1 MLERGLGEFLS
12 WARESGA
19 FLDSR
24 IEFQYSK
31 QKGYSALIHDFLSG
45 DELIRIPKQM
55 VIGPHLKEQYL
66 PVINYARSDS
76 SFSNNEM
83 TILLISKLAFDT
95 SLNDNRFKQYFEI
108 LPKDFNIPYF
118 WNSNEIDLVN
128 GTDLETIFKK
138 NFSKL
143 VTEWY
148 GLMKQLI
155 KDSLE
160 EKLKQQILQDM
171 KFFDDNI
178 AGIPLNSYHGELYEY
193 LNCENKSWTS
203 FRNYLWSYSILTS
216 RGLPYILLKN
226 EITRNDIQKA
236 ILIPIIDLLNH
247 KNDYKVKW
255 NGLKESKGSHLSFQ
269 CFEKGDEFGELYNNY
284 GDKSNLELLLG
295 YGFVSENNKYDET
308 SISLKLSSQGI
319 IKEALRHKILMSQ
332 DNDDENET
340 IRYLRDG
347 INFKIRADEELPSNL
362 VNFFAILM
370 QMGFERDVGISLRM
384 QLNGITHLKQ
394 VIEGKILLL
403 KRNFIL
409 GPQVKSGVHE
419 VVKVYRNGQ
428 RKIFQ
433 NTLESLLKYEKKL
446 LADNKAHL
454 LSLKAILKNDASFKS
469 SLVKIFKVSSY
480 EEILKK
486 QIVND
491 VVLLWIVTLS
501 KMKVSLRNSYFTN
514 LIRKQVDCIYSQI
527 GEVSEAIDI
536 TDEDVYE
543 YKPKVLSYIS
553 DVLQIWPDMFKNEIH
568 FIRQYVIADTVFDR
582 LSYSRPSN
590 GELFLVQKVEGFA

>member
-55 VIGPHLKEQYL
+55 VIGPHLTEQYL
-66 PVINYARSDS
+66 QVINYAHSNS

-143 VTEWY
+143 VTEWH

-160 EKLKQQILQDM
+160 EEFKQQILQDM
-171 KFFDDNI
+171 KFYDDNI
-178 AGIPLNSYHGELYEY
+178 AGISLNSYNGELYEY
-193 LNCENKSWTS
+193 LNSENKSWTS

-226 EITRNDIQKA
+226 EITRSDIQKA

-255 NGLKESKGSHLSFQ
+255 NGLKESKGSHVSFQ
-269 CFEKGDEFGELYNNY
+269 SFEKGDEFGELYNNY

-308 SISLKLSSQGI
+308 SISLKLNSQEL
-319 IKEALRHKILMSQ
+319 IKEALRYNILMNQ
-332 DNDDENET
+332 NNDDEDEN

-347 INFKIRADEELPSNL
+347 INFKIRADEDLPSNL

-384 QLNGITHLKQ
+384 QLNGITRLKQ
-394 VIEGKILLL
+394 AIEGKILLL
-403 KRNFIL
+403 KRNFIM
-409 GPQVKSGVHE
+409 GPQVKSGVYE
-419 VVKVYRNGQ
+419 VVKVYRNEQ

-433 NTLESLLKYEKKL
+433 NTLESLLKYEKNL

-454 LSLKAILKNDASFKS
+454 LSLKTILKNDVSFKS
-469 SLVKIFKVSSY
+469 SLIKIFKVSSY

-491 VVLLWIVTLS
+491 VALLWIVTLS
-501 KMKVSLRNSYFTN
+501 KMKVSLCNPYFNT
-514 LIRKQVDCIYSQI
+514 LIRNQVNYIYSQI
-527 GEVSEAIDI
+527 GEVSKAIDV
-536 TDEDVYE
+536 TDEDVDE

-553 DVLQIWPDMFKNEIH
+553 DVLQNWPDMFKNEIH
-568 FIRQYVIADTVFDR
+568 FIQQYVIADTVFDR

-590 GELFLVQKVEGFA
+590 GELFLVQKVEAFA

>member
-1 MLERGLGEFLS
+1 MLERGLGDFLS

-45 DELIRIPKQM
+45 EELIKIPKQM

-66 PVINYARSDS
+66 PGINYAHSDS
-76 SFSNNEM
+76 SFTKNEM

-128 GTDLETIFKK
+128 GTDLESIFKK

-143 VTEWY
+143 VTEWH

-155 KDSLE
+155 KYSLE
-160 EKLKQQILQDM
+160 EKFKQQILQDM
-171 KFFDDNI
+171 KFYDDNI
-178 AGIPLNSYHGELYEY
+178 AGISLNSYHGELYEY
-193 LNCENKSWTS
+193 LNSENKSWTS

-226 EITRNDIQKA
+226 EITRSDIQKA

-255 NGLKESKGSHLSFQ
+255 NGLKESKGSHVSFQ
-269 CFEKGDEFGELYNNY
+269 SFERGDEFGELYNNY

-308 SISLKLSSQGI
+308 SISLKLNSEEL
-319 IKEALRHKILMSQ
+319 IKEALRYKILMNQ
-332 DNDDENET
+332 NNDDEDEN

-347 INFKIRADEELPSNL
+347 INFKIRADEDLPSNL

-384 QLNGITHLKQ
+384 QLNGTTHLKQ
-394 VIEGKILLL
+394 AIEGKILLL
-403 KRNFIL
+403 KRNFIMS
-409 GPQVKSGVHE
+409 PQV
-419 VVKVYRNGQ
+419 
-428 RKIFQ
+428 
-433 NTLESLLKYEKKL
+433 
-446 LADNKAHL
+446 
-454 LSLKAILKNDASFKS
+454 
-469 SLVKIFKVSSY
+469 
-480 EEILKK
+480 
-486 QIVND
+486 
-491 VVLLWIVTLS
+491 
-501 KMKVSLRNSYFTN
+501 
-514 LIRKQVDCIYSQI
+514 C
-527 GEVSEAIDI
+527 
-536 TDEDVYE
+536 
-543 YKPKVLSYIS
+543 
-553 DVLQIWPDMFKNEIH
+553 
-568 FIRQYVIADTVFDR
+568 
-582 LSYSRPSN
+582 
-590 GELFLVQKVEGFA
+590 